1 MVLIKQVNQQRD
13 FSIFVTYKNIVLEYE
28 INGRTTIIVTL
39 VMILDIYARNNVF
52 FLNIMSKFSFNF

>member
-1 MVLIKQVNQQRD
+1 MLLIKQVNQQMD

-39 VMILDIYARNNVF
+39 VMILDIYACNNVF

>member
-1 MVLIKQVNQQRD
+1 MLLIKQVNQQKD
-13 FSIFVTYKNIVLEYE
+13 FSIFETYKNIVLEYE

-39 VMILDIYARNNVF
+39 VMILDIYACNHVF